1 MTATVFTEAVHPMA
15 PLIEAVHNLSIDE
28 VVIAASQTIVVGQVL
43 GSAGL
48 TAAET
53 IAAVA
58 AAGNVGTE
66 TIGSLSTG
74 AAAQNGVYNVVLLTA
89 GATGEFEVGRPDGTI
104 DGVGKIGT
112 AYTGQINFTI
122 TTGGS
127 PAVGDGFA
135 ITVTR
140 PFGEAGEQF
149 EAWNPAATDGS
160 QNAVAIAL
168 YPAVTGAGVTARI
181 AALRRDGTARASDLT
196 WNGSASAAQIAYA
209 TQQLAAKNIVL
220 R

>member
-1 MTATVFTEAVHPMA
+1 MTATIFTEAVHPMA

-28 VVIAASQTIVVGQVL
+28 VVIAQSQTIVVGQVL
-43 GSAGL
+43 GSIGV
-48 TAAET
+48 
-53 IAAVA
+53 VA
-58 AAGNVGTE
+58 DYTGTQ
-66 TIGSLSTG
+66 TMGSLSVSTT
-74 AAAQNGVYNVVLLTA
+74 AINGIYNVVQLTA
-89 GATGEFEVGRPDGTI
+89 GATGEFEVQRPDGTV

-127 PAVGDGFA
+127 PAVGDTFNV
-135 ITVTR
+135 TVTR
-140 PFGEAGEQF
+140 PFNEAGEQF

-160 QNAVAIAL
+160 QNAAAIAL
-168 YPAVTGAGVTARI
+168 YPAVTGAGATARI

-196 WNGSASAAQIAYA
+196 WNGSATTAQIAFA

>member
-43 GSAGL
+43 GSTGL
-48 TAAET
+48 TSTET
-53 IAAVA
+53 ISGAA
-58 AAGNVGTE
+58 AAGNVGTT
-66 TIGSLSTG
+66 TIGSLSTS
-74 AAAQNGVYNVVLLTA
+74 ASAVNGVYNVVQLTA

-112 AYTGQINFTI
+112 AYAGSINFTL

-127 PAVGDGFA
+127 PAVGDSFS

-140 PFGEAGEQF
+140 PFDEAGEQF
-149 EAWNPAATDGS
+149 EAWNPANTDGS
-160 QNAVAIAL
+160 QSAIAIAM
-168 YPAVTGAGVTARI
+168 YPATTGAGQTARI
-181 AALRRDGTARASDLT
+181 AAVRRDATVRASDLT
-196 WNGSASAAQIAYA
+196 WNGSATAAQIAYA
-209 TQQLAAKNIVL
+209 TQQLAAKNIIL